1 MKLKPRTRVATLFI
15 STLALLNSSIYT
27 AQASPA
33 ATVTNVLVNKNSFD
47 PGEKIVI
54 NYYVTSSEINS
65 SNINQVSLVE
75 ESEPDDCGVRCYI
88 TVKPKLVSGTIASGS
103 WQAEIIL
110 PINFYG
116 GNYNLFIGYI
126 KLSSESLK
134 VLPITISGKPIP
146 RPLIPTANIISYKV
160 NNISFKSGDKIIVD
174 FQITSANL
182 PSGSI
187 PFVSISDENE
197 TEGCENYCSLQ
208 VKPIIQKGTVL
219 DGSWRATLQLP
230 KEFYGGNYNLF
241 FGYIKIL
248 GQSFKI
254 IPIKIDGPA
263 APVKPRTVSLEN
275 LFYTISELKMTAMSA
290 IPGGNISGT
299 FMLETNDPTVSSPEC
314 IVMDATDWT
323 RAVRAK
329 GTYMSGSWTCSVQ
342 IPNKMPLGNYK
353 LHVAVVGYANN
364 EKNETHEDIGSFS
377 VVTKLPTTVNKSS
390 SNSLKPTT
398 SASILCS
405 KSGTFKYFP
414 NVKTCPSGWVKK

>member
-1 MKLKPRTRVATLFI
+1 MKLKPLAKLATLFI
-15 STLALLNSSIYT
+15 STLALVNSSIYT

-33 ATVTNVLVNKNSFD
+33 ATVTNVIVNKNSFD
-47 PGEKIVI
+47 PGDKILI
-54 NYYVTSSEINS
+54 NYSVTSSEINS
-65 SNINQVSLVE
+65 SQINQVSLVE
-75 ESEPDDCGVRCYI
+75 ESEPDDCGARCYI
-88 TVKPKLVSGTIASGS
+88 TVKPKLVSGTIGSGS
-103 WQAEIIL
+103 WQAEITL

-116 GNYNLFIGYI
+116 GNYNLFIGYV

-134 VLPITISGKPIP
+134 VIPIKISGKPIP

-160 NNISFKSGDKIIVD
+160 NNTSFKSGDKIIVD

-187 PFVSISDENE
+187 PVVAISDENE

-208 VKPIIQKGTVL
+208 VKPTILKGSIL
-219 DGSWRATLQLP
+219 DGSWRATLQLS
-230 KEFYGGNYNLF
+230 KEFYGGNYNLV

-248 GQSFKI
+248 GQSFKV
-254 IPIKIDGPA
+254 IPIKIVGPA
-263 APVKPRTVSLEN
+263 APVKPRNVVLEN
-275 LFYTISELKMTAMSA
+275 LFYTISELKMNATSA

-299 FMLETNDPTVSSPEC
+299 FTLETNDPTVSSPEC

-342 IPNKMPLGNYK
+342 IPTKMQLGNYK
-353 LHVAVVGYANN
+353 LHVAVVGYAND

-377 VVTKLPTTVNKSS
+377 VVTKLPVTNNKSTN
-390 SNSLKPTT
+390 NSLKSTT
-398 SASILCS
+398 SASILCY